1 MVPECLWRKVL
12 LPTQGWGQ
20 VFFDE
25 AINPNPKGWV
35 VHCMFLG
42 KIEKNISLDT
52 I

>member
-35 VHCMFLG
+35 VHHLIAADQNFHG
-42 KIEKNISLDT
+42 T
-52 I
+52 